1 VRFIKRF
8 IPLAISGSMILV
20 AIPRLTIAEGYW
32 LGAWGF
38 VLLCALDMFVRTCI
52 RHHMEDND

>member
-1 VRFIKRF
+1 
-8 IPLAISGSMILV
+8 MILV